1 MMTINE
7 SINRMM
13 EQKRVADEIKH
24 KTEQV
29 HKLVEQA
36 KEADAK
42 REKARAEDDILE
54 VVKQNMVI
62 NGLYSAAMKLQKEAF
77 DLKDYYVNNLM

>member
-7 SINRMM
+7 SINRIM
-13 EQKRVADEIKH
+13 EQKRVADEIKL

-29 HKLVEQA
+29 RKLVEKA

-42 REKARAEDDILE
+42 REKARAENDILE
-54 VVKQNMVI
+54 VVKQNMII
-62 NGLYSAAMKLQKEAF
+62 NGLHSAAMQLQKEAF